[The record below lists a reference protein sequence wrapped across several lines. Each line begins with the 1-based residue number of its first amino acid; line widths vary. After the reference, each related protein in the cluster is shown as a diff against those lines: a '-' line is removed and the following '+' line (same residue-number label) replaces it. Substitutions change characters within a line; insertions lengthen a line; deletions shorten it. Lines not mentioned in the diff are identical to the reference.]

1 MRNRNISILVLL
13 CFLVLMFSC
22 KKEKSEWL
30 GSIEEVDGVTL
41 VKNPEEPQ
49 YANYEIEFLEDL
61 SIGVGEGEEEYML
74 YGPRA
79 VDADAEGNIYILESS
94 AVRLRKYDPRGKHI
108 MDLGR
113 KGQGPGELNSPTAFC
128 LDAQNNVYILDG
140 RRIEVLDHNGVYQDT
155 IKIDHYISQF
165 AIDDQ
170 GQLIVGYR
178 NFEQTAGG
186 NVMDFARIA
195 RFDPVTENLFDFY
208 IQERMTFRT
217 VQRDDL
223 YFEFPY
229 FVRWD
234 MDAGG
239 NIYAGTATDYTIHA
253 YSPEG
258 KLQMRFSRDIDPL
271 PVESGIKKK
280 VIEQLGGSELP
291 DREVSESKDY
301 RKYLEHYAFF
311 NSISVDEKNRIWVEN
326 YYPRVIGQTRNFST
340 FDVFS
345 AEGKFLF
352 TARIDLYTL
361 PRLIFKNG
369 YIYTLA
375 LDESGFRRAV
385 RLKILEN

>member
-1 MRNRNISILVLL
+1 MKNRNILTFVLL
-13 CFLVLMFSC
+13 CFVVLMFSC

-49 YANYEIEFLEDL
+49 YADYEIEFLEDL
-61 SIGVGEGEEEYML
+61 SIGVEEGEEEYML
-74 YGPRA
+74 YRPNA
-79 VDADAEGNIYILESS
+79 VDADTEGNIYILDSG
-94 AVRLRKYDPRGKHI
+94 AVKVRKYNPAGTHL
-108 MDLGR
+108 MDLSR
-113 KGQGPGELNSPTAFC
+113 KGQGPGELEYPFAFC
-128 LDAQNNVYILDG
+128 LDAQNRVSIVDI
-140 RRIEVLDHNGVYQDT
+140 RRIEVLDQNGVYQRT
-155 IKIDHYISQF
+155 IKFDFSISQIT
-165 AIDDQ
+165 ADDR
-170 GQLIVGYR
+170 GQLILGYQ
-178 NFEQTAGG
+178 NYNETAGG
-186 NVMDFARIA
+186 EVSEFGRIA
-195 RFDPVTENLFDFY
+195 RFDPVSNDLTDFY
-208 IQERMTFRT
+208 IQERMTFRA

-234 MDAGG
+234 RDSDG
-239 NIYAGTATDYTIHA
+239 NIYAGTATDYTIHV

-258 KLQMRFSRDIDPL
+258 KLRMRFSRDIDPL

-291 DREVSESKDY
+291 DREVSEAQDY
-301 RKYLEHYAFF
+301 RKYLEHYAVF
-311 NSISVDEKNRIWVEN
+311 NTISVDEEDRIWVEN
-326 YYPRVIGQTRNFST
+326 YYPRVIGQTRKFST

-345 AEGKFLF
+345 PDGKFLF
-352 TARIDLYTL
+352 TARIDLYTG

-385 RLKILEN
+385 RLKMLEN